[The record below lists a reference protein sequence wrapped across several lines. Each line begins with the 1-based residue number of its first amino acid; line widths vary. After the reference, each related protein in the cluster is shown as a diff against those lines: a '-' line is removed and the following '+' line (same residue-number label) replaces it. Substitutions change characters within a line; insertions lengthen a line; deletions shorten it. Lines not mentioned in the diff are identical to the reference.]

1 MALLEAKNLC
11 KRFGGLVAVNNVS
24 ISVNEG
30 EIYGLIG
37 PNGAGKT
44 TFLNTISG
52 MYIPDSGHIIFDG
65 HDMTGRKPH
74 QFCHRG
80 LARTY
85 QIVRCFPQMTVAE
98 NVLIGGIFGAK
109 LHRHDA
115 EKRAREM
122 LDIVEFPLAHDAPVK
137 TLNTMQLKRL
147 SMARALSTGCKMLLL
162 DEVAAGLTPG
172 ELGDITRLMFHMRDK
187 MGITIII
194 VEHLMKLI
202 LNISDRI
209 AVLHFGEKLI
219 EGTPDEVVADERV
232 QRAYL
237 GENYPGSKSGRGGMC
252 GGQPTS

>member
-1 MALLEAKNLC
+1 MALLEVKNLG
-11 KRFGGLVAVNNVS
+11 KRFGGLKAVNNVS
-24 ISVNEG
+24 LHVNKG

-52 MYIPDSGHIIFDG
+52 MYMPDGGSVVFDG
-65 HDMTGRKPH
+65 HNMTGRKPH

-80 LARTY
+80 MARTY
-85 QIVRCFPQMTVAE
+85 QIVRCFPQMTVLE
-98 NVLIGGIFGAK
+98 NVLVGGLFGAR
-109 LHRHDA
+109 LHRSA
-115 EKRAREM
+115 ATKKAIEM
-122 LDIVEFPLAHDAPVK
+122 LEFVEFPFSPETQVR

-147 SMARALSTGCKMLLL
+147 EMARALSTNCKMLLL

-172 ELGDITRLMFHMRDK
+172 ELNDMTRLMFQMRDD

-202 LNISDRI
+202 MGISDRI

-219 EGTPDEVVADERV
+219 EGAPAEVVANESV

-237 GENYPGSKSGRGGMC
+237 GENYP
-252 GGQPTS
+252 

>member
-1 MALLEAKNLC
+1 MVLLEVKNLS
-11 KRFGGLVAVNNVS
+11 KRFGGLKAVDNVS
-24 ISVNEG
+24 LRVDQG

-52 MYIPDSGHIIFDG
+52 MYTPDGGDVIFDSYN
-65 HDMTGRKPH
+65 MTGRKPH
-74 QFCHRG
+74 QYCHRG

-85 QIVRCFPQMTVAE
+85 QIVRCFPQMTVLE
-98 NVLIGGIFGAK
+98 NVLIGGIFGARQ
-109 LHRHDA
+109 HRSEA
-115 EKRAREM
+115 TKKALAM
-122 LDIVEFPLAHDAPVK
+122 LDFVEFPFTPDTPVS

-147 SMARALSTGCKMLLL
+147 EMARALCTNCKMLLL

-172 ELGDITRLMFHMRDK
+172 ELNDITSLLFQMRDN

-202 LNISDRI
+202 MNISDRI

-219 EGTPDEVVADERV
+219 EGTPAEVVADESV

-237 GENYPGSKSGRGGMC
+237 GESYC
-252 GGQPTS
+252 

>member
-1 MALLEAKNLC
+1 MVLLEAKNIS
-11 KRFGGLVAVNNVS
+11 KRFGGHKAVDNVS
-24 ISVNEG
+24 LHVDKG

-52 MYIPDSGHIIFDG
+52 MYIPDGGNVIFDG

-74 QFCHRG
+74 RYCHHG
-80 LARTY
+80 MARTY
-85 QIVRCFPQMTVAE
+85 QIVRCFPQMTVLD

-109 LHRHDA
+109 MHRIEA
-115 EKRAREM
+115 TKKALEM
-122 LDIVEFPLAHDAPVK
+122 LEFVEFPFPPETPAH

-147 SMARALSTGCKMLLL
+147 EMARALCTNCKMLLL

-172 ELGDITRLMFHMRDK
+172 ELNDITRLMFHIRDN
-187 MGITIII
+187 MDVTIII

-202 LNISDRI
+202 MDISDRI

-219 EGTPDEVVADERV
+219 EGTPGEVVADENV

-237 GENYPGSKSGRGGMC
+237 GENYP
-252 GGQPTS
+252 